1 MKIPLYQVDAFTSK
15 LFSGNPA
22 AVCLLEDWPDDAV
35 LQHIAR
41 ENNLSETAFLVR
53 KGPTVELRWFTPK
66 TEVALCGHATLA
78 AAYVLFTCKSW
89 EQTTIRFVTRRS
101 GELIVARRSDRLE
114 MDFPARPAH
123 EIEAPQGL
131 ASALGVNPLRVLSS
145 EEDLLAI
152 LPDEKTVRE
161 VSPDFAALEKIPCR
175 GVIVSAP
182 GEHSDFVSRFFAP
195 RVGVNEDPVTGSAHS
210 VLIPYWAEKLK
221 KKDLY
226 ALQVSARGGEL
237 FCGDRGER
245 VTIAGHAVL
254 YLEGTITLRT

>member
-1 MKIPLYQVDAFTSK
+1 MKIPLYQVDAFTTK

-22 AVCLLEDWPDDAV
+22 AVCLLEDWLDDAV

-53 KGPTVELRWFTPK
+53 KGSALDLRWFTPL

-89 EQTTIRFVTRRS
+89 EQTTIRFLTRRS
-101 GELIVARRSDRLE
+101 GELIVARRGDRLE
-114 MDFPARPAH
+114 MDFPSLPAREIKAPA
-123 EIEAPQGL
+123 GL
-131 ASALGVNPLRVLSS
+131 ASALGVVPIQVLSS

-152 LPDEKTVRE
+152 LPDEKAVRE

-182 GEHSDFVSRFFAP
+182 GGHSDFVSRFFAP

-210 VLIPYWAEKLK
+210 VLIPYWAEKLGK
-221 KKDLY
+221 NDLY
-226 ALQVSARGGEL
+226 ALQVSDRGGEL
-237 FCGDRGER
+237 FCGYQGER

-254 YLEGTITLRT
+254 YLEGTITVGA